1 MVSDMPKE
9 TNVDTAFIDIFEK
22 VKETIAGVRTIR
34 LQKNIPNK
42 EELSLE
48 IVGQYDSAF
57 DSVISKMCNLS
68 SIASVTE
75 KDPTAASFLV
85 GTTEFSVPLGSN
97 IDVEAELKK
106 LNDELKY
113 LEGFLKSVAAKLSN
127 EKFVAN
133 AKPEIVDNER
143 KKQADAESKIK
154 TIKESIANLSK

>member
-9 TNVDTAFIDIFEK
+9 SLSDNELLEAFEK

-48 IVGQYDSAF
+48 VIGGYNTAF
-57 DSVISKMCNLS
+57 DSVISKMGNLT
-68 SIASVTE
+68 SIKTVSE
-75 KDPTAASFLV
+75 KDVTAVSFLV
-85 GTTEFSVPLGSN
+85 GTTEFSVPLGNN
-97 IDVEAELKK
+97 IDIEAELKK
-106 LNDELKY
+106 LNEELVY
-113 LEGFLKSVAAKLSN
+113 LQGFLKSVANKLGN

-133 AKPEIVDNER
+133 AKPEIVENER